1 MATNRTFTMIKPD
14 GVENGHTG
22 AILDKINSAG
32 FRIVAMKKT
41 QMTRYDAESFYAVH
55 NERAKSLT
63 NSRYEKAFNACM
75 QDDFNTPG
83 ALSVLFDM
91 AKDIFKCKAEN
102 AELAGQLAGLMVR
115 LAGSLGIVQQNPEA
129 FLKGGAEKKM
139 SDEQIESLIKTR
151 DEARA
156 DKNWAKA
163 DDIRDRLQALNIILE
178 DGSPGSTGW
187 RKG

>member
-1 MATNRTFTMIKPD
+1 
-14 GVENGHTG
+14 
-22 AILDKINSAG
+22 
-32 FRIVAMKKT
+32 
-41 QMTRYDAESFYAVH
+41 
-55 NERAKSLT
+55 
-63 NSRYEKAFNACM
+63 
-75 QDDFNTPG
+75 
-83 ALSVLFDM
+83 M